1 MKTFLYL
8 LGFLLLCFMLGFSFG
23 RLSEAIALKVRDQ
36 YSTAMIK
43 MPDGEVLEVKV
54 RKWSDH
60 GYNDQIKVISE
71 DGKTYLVN
79 SANIILIRDK
89 EE

>member
-23 RLSEAIALKVRDQ
+23 RLSEAIALKFKDQ
-36 YSTAMIK
+36 YPAAKMR

-54 RKWSDH
+54 RKWS